1 MEKKF
6 IADTIVG
13 IDCGRN
19 GGLAMYR
26 AGYVKT
32 VKMPK
37 DIADLQPYFQ
47 NIKDISINPIIFL
60 EKVQLRADDVK
71 DNPGKAFRIQ
81 NMLMDFQRL
90 KDYIEIVGIPYV
102 LWHPASWQATLKLR
116 KQGEEKKDRKNRYKR
131 VAEYYY
137 PNVKATLWNA
147 DAILIMHA
155 GRVKLEYDPTWV
167 KQNLPK
173 READKL
179 F

>member
-1 MEKKF
+1 MKTF
-6 IADTIVG
+6 DTIIG
-13 IDCGRN
+13 IDPGRS
-19 GGLAMYR
+19 GGLAKYR
-26 AGYVKT
+26 AGYVDT
-32 VKMPK
+32 IRMPK
-37 DIADLQPYFQ
+37 DIADLQPFFQ
-47 NIKDISINPIIFL
+47 NIKDISVNPIIFL
-60 EKVQLRADDVK
+60 EKVQLRADDIK

-102 LWHPASWQATLKLR
+102 LIHPLSWQSTLKIR
-116 KQGEEKKDRKNRYKR
+116 KQGEEKKDRKNRYKS

>member
-1 MEKKF
+1 
-6 IADTIVG
+6 
-13 IDCGRN
+13 
-19 GGLAMYR
+19 
-26 AGYVKT
+26 
-32 VKMPK
+32 MPK
-37 DIADLQPYFQ
+37 DIADLQQYFQ
-47 NIKDISINPIIFL
+47 HIKDISVNPIIFL
-60 EKVQLRADDVK
+60 EKVQLRADDIK

-102 LWHPASWQATLKLR
+102 LVHPMSWQATLKLR
-116 KQGEEKKDRKNRYKR
+116 KQGEEKKDRKNRYKS

-147 DAILIMHA
+147 DAILIMHS

>member
-1 MEKKF
+1 MKTF
-6 IADTIVG
+6 DTIIG

-19 GGLAMYR
+19 GGLATYR
-26 AGYVKT
+26 AGYVNT
-32 VKMPK
+32 IKMPK
-37 DIADLQPYFQ
+37 DIADLQQYFQ
-47 NIKDISINPIIFL
+47 HIKDISINPIIFL

-102 LWHPASWQATLKLR
+102 LIHPLSWQSTLKIR
-116 KQGEEKKDRKNRYKR
+116 KQGEEKKDRKNRYKS

>member
-1 MEKKF
+1 MKTF
-6 IADTIVG
+6 DTICG
-13 IDCGRN
+13 IDPGRS

-37 DIADLQPYFQ
+37 DIADLQSFFQ

-102 LWHPASWQATLKLR
+102 LIHPLSWQSTLKIR
-116 KQGEEKKDRKNRYKR
+116 KQGEEKKDRKNRYKQ

-155 GRVKLEYDPTWV
+155 GRIKLEYDPTWV

>member
-19 GGLAMYR
+19 GGLAIYR

-32 VKMPK
+32 IKMPK

-102 LWHPASWQATLKLR
+102 LVHPLSWQATLKLR
-116 KQGEEKKDRKNRYKR
+116 KQGEEKKDRKNRYKS

-137 PNVKATLWNA
+137 PNCKATLWNA